1 MQDIIEKIISL
12 DKSAR
17 KAVESAEQRI
27 RQKEEQAKAEIEE
40 YRAKAIS
47 SAREK
52 GRSVYE
58 EKIKAAYKEAD
69 VYGTESDR
77 KVAQLEEHFLC
88 VKGRMEAEILKRII
102 PEAEEGNME
111 Q

>member
-17 KAVESAEQRI
+17 KAAESAEQRI
-27 RQKEEQAKAEIEE
+27 RQKEEQARAEIED
-40 YRAKAIS
+40 YRTKALS

-52 GRSVYE
+52 GQAVFE

-69 VYGTESDR
+69 IYSAESDR
-77 KVAQLEEHFLC
+77 KVSQLEEHFLC
-88 VKGRMEAEILKRII
+88 VKGRMEAEIFKRII
-102 PEAEEGNME
+102 PEAEEGNLE